1 MKQIRKILVVTMAIA
16 IAATMMLSLKSCIFA
31 TESKTSN
38 IIDDSINQG
47 GQVTEIDIPN
57 EDGTFTTLKG
67 EEAKKWYNKAVEE
80 DKEETEEESS
90 MQSTDNED
98 EVQARGSFLP

>member
-1 MKQIRKILVVTMAIA
+1 MD
-16 IAATMMLSLKSCIFA
+16 FH
-31 TESKTSN
+31 
-38 IIDDSINQG
+38 
-47 GQVTEIDIPN
+47 N

-98 EVQARGSFLP
+98 EVQARGSFLL

>member
-1 MKQIRKILVVTMAIA
+1 MEAQPCRTDGSISPRLFT
-16 IAATMMLSLKSCIFA
+16 
-31 TESKTSN
+31 KTSN

-98 EVQARGSFLP
+98 EVQARGSFLL